1 MLELPSGG
9 QTGVLQRR
17 TGVYRRH
24 TWAAPTALVSFNWN
38 VATLLLLAVA
48 GTLNPH
54 EAHMEPQQT
63 PRDSALVG
71 TPHQCLCSHDRDA
84 GEHTMMRLG
93 QLGLIPERIGT
104 GDHKYRNNRTPSY
117 NCSQLM
123 GGHAHDVKCCSRCQ
137 LSHRGQSWQQ
147 ETCTPAVRSC
157 GTSTPHKRPARNEMP
172 KNCTTVINKI
182 ILPSLTSI
190 LTEQWQLTY
199 WQTLVVHAPF
209 ARAPLKNTR
218 LWTSNYTWHAK
229 AQIVAV
235 KRWYHDND
243 LSTHMLTLQ
252 QALPSPHASGDAAST
267 AGRPRWLMGIYQ
279 SNLHSAESCSLP
291 NWQQLPPDSLS
302 AMALAATT
310 WHAAASTVHKSMPLD
325 NHSDTIQM
333 LHTRTRKGAHE
344 TLECINTSDKDAHRY
359 KGTHAWH
366 GEATQLH
373 ETGDSGERRV
383 DSQMELIQVL
393 RCIASGSCCRVFSA
407 TQLASAALEVLLALT
422 ITLISVSARLK
433 ATGCRGRAVKYM
445 LPARRAL
452 GVLTKQADLCPSML
466 RYQKRLRHVRH
477 RALRWFTHARAP
489 CRRCK
494 RSAVREQRYMERQLN
509 RRHVKVMRYEQR
521 TLVALALPMPSNLIY
536 LRNVALRSKKDLLP
550 DA

>member
-1 MLELPSGG
+1 MVGSVRYASKYVALALVLVILVQLPFAQPVSQLWAG
-9 QTGVLQRR
+9 
-17 TGVYRRH
+17 RRH
-24 TWAAPTALVSFNWN
+24 TTLDTTGSHPFEGSLCGIRHNPTFN
-38 VATLLLLAVA
+38 L
-48 GTLNPH
+48 
-54 EAHMEPQQT
+54 
-63 PRDSALVG
+63 
-71 TPHQCLCSHDRDA
+71 
-84 GEHTMMRLG
+84 
-93 QLGLIPERIGT
+93 
-104 GDHKYRNNRTPSY
+104 
-117 NCSQLM
+117 
-123 GGHAHDVKCCSRCQ
+123 
-137 LSHRGQSWQQ
+137 
-147 ETCTPAVRSC
+147 
-157 GTSTPHKRPARNEMP
+157 
-172 KNCTTVINKI
+172 
-182 ILPSLTSI
+182 
-190 LTEQWQLTY
+190 
-199 WQTLVVHAPF
+199 PF
-209 ARAPLKNTR
+209 ARAPLQHTR

-366 GEATQLH
+366 GEATQLY

-407 TQLASAALEVLLALT
+407 TQLAIAALEALLAWT
-422 ITLISVSARLK
+422 ITLISVSAGLK

-452 GVLTKQADLCPSML
+452 GVLTKQADLCPRML

-509 RRHVKVMRYEQR
+509 RLHVKVMRYEQR
-521 TLVALALPMPSNLIY
+521 TLVASTLPMPLGPITQQSTEPTTET
-536 LRNVALRSKKDLLP
+536 SHGQCP
-550 DA
+550 DAGAGSNTAGAQPQAADNPPTADTDKHAACWGGGADMKPPHHTRAAARGMQLPHGAGALQPKGMAGPTASGCPATPCDHARPRYKAVLGQQLPASCVRCSHAAYIHGQACTASPHNRTGAALAGR